1 MTHRLALRAAVLATW
16 IAAAGCDS
24 KPEPPEAAWNV
35 ILLTIDALRADAVS
49 YAGYPDDTTPEL
61 DRLANSSTVFRTAI
75 ASHLGTPPS
84 MSSLMTGR
92 YPSFEGV
99 ERWHRPTHHGFSDLN
114 SPDEKEG
121 LTENVLTLAEIL
133 SASGFRTAGFCTNAN
148 LTDSTRFHQGFDEWD
163 QFGDYYQQFTKTRDH
178 PLKYSY
184 PTADV
189 VIDKVVSWLDR
200 AGDRPF
206 FLWLHIMEPHSPYL
220 PPPPL
225 NRFFDRDYTTATDL
239 EINEALYRLL
249 IEQYPGTP
257 PREYAS
263 YQDLGLTKQELMEHA
278 RGLYDGD
285 IRFGDRELG
294 RFLRALGERSLWDRT
309 LLMVTADHGEEFL
322 DHGHVTHH
330 LLEAGPEELIRVPL
344 LIRMPQDAAGV
355 DQVSPTAFDAGRAHR
370 IVDAV
375 VRLVDLA
382 PTVLDFLDLGAAAA
396 GMDGTSLR
404 PLLEGRSMPPLTAFM
419 SGVDFGIA
427 RDARWK
433 YRLERQQPGAPV
445 GRELLFDIVADPLEQ
460 HDLAAE
466 HPEVF
471 ESLRGRYREFARH
484 LAERSRTGA
493 LSGEAPEIDPELR
506 RRLEALGYT
515 GD

>member
-1 MTHRLALRAAVLATW
+1 MTHLKLCAAVLAVGIT
-16 IAAAGCDS
+16 AGGCGS
-24 KPEPPEAAWNV
+24 APEPPEGSWNV

-49 YAGYPDDTTPEL
+49 YAGYPYDTTPEL
-61 DRLANSSTVFRTAI
+61 DRIAAESTVFTTAI
-75 ASHLGTPPS
+75 SSHLGTPPS

-121 LTENVLTLAEIL
+121 LTENVLTLAEIF
-133 SASGFRTAGFCTNAN
+133 SASGFQTAGFCTNAN
-148 LTDSTRFHQGFDEWD
+148 LTSHTRFNQGFEDWD
-163 QFGDYYQQFTKTRDH
+163 QFGDYYQEFTKPRDH

-189 VIDKVVSWLDR
+189 VVDKALAWLDR

-225 NRFFDRDYTTATDL
+225 NRFFDRDYTAATDL
-239 EINEALYRLL
+239 EVNEALYRLL

-257 PREYAS
+257 PEEYVS
-263 YQDLGLTKQELMEHA
+263 HQELGLTKEELMEHA
-278 RGLYDGD
+278 RGLYDGE
-285 IRFGDRELG
+285 IRFGDREIG
-294 RFLRALGERSLWDRT
+294 RFQRALVERSLWDRT
-309 LLMVTADHGEEFL
+309 LLVITADHGEEFL

-344 LIRMPQDAAGV
+344 LIRTPRAAVGDSPSSAADDASRG
-355 DQVSPTAFDAGRAHR
+355 HR
-370 IVDAV
+370 IVDDV
-375 VRLVDLA
+375 VGLVDLA
-382 PTVLDFLDLGAAAA
+382 PTILDLLDLGTALA

-404 PLLEGRSMPPLTAFM
+404 PLLEGKSMRPLTAFM

-433 YRLERQQPGAPV
+433 YRLERQRPGATEAR
-445 GRELLFDIVADPLEQ
+445 RELLFDIIADPLEQ

-466 HPEVF
+466 YPEVF
-471 ESLRGRYREFARH
+471 ESLRGRYREFAQR
-484 LAERSRTGA
+484 LTERSQSGA
-493 LSGEAPEIDPELR
+493 VTGEAPEIDPELR

>member
-1 MTHRLALRAAVLATW
+1 MRTKNLLAVLAIW
-16 IAAAGCDS
+16 IAASGCGS
-24 KPEPPEAAWNV
+24 APEPPAESWNV

-49 YAGYPDDTTPEL
+49 YAGYPYATTPEL
-61 DRLANSSTVFRTAI
+61 NRLAAESTVFRTAI

-99 ERWHRPTHHGFSDLN
+99 ARWHRPTHHGFSDLN
-114 SPDEKEG
+114 SAEEKEG

-148 LTDSTRFHQGFDEWD
+148 LTDHTRFHQGFDEWD

-189 VIDKVVSWLDR
+189 VVDKVVSWLDR

-206 FLWLHIMEPHSPYL
+206 FLWFHLMEPHSPYL

-225 NRFFDRDYTTATDL
+225 NRLFDRDYTTAEDL

-257 PREYAS
+257 PEEYAS
-263 YQDLGLTKQELMEHA
+263 YQDLGLTKPELMEHA

-285 IRFGDRELG
+285 IRFGDREIG
-294 RFLRALGERSLWDRT
+294 RFLRALGDLALWDRT
-309 LLMVTADHGEEFL
+309 LLVITADHGEEFL

-344 LIRMPQDAAGV
+344 LIRTPQDAGGRTV
-355 DQVSPTAFDAGRAHR
+355 DD
-370 IVDAV
+370 V

-382 PTVLDFLDLGAAAA
+382 PTVLDLLGLGTAMS

-404 PLLEGRSMPPLTAFM
+404 PLLEGRSMSPLTAFM

-433 YRLERQQPGAPV
+433 YRLERERPGEPTAR
-445 GRELLFDIVADPLEQ
+445 RELLFDIAEDPLEQ
-460 HDLAAE
+460 HDLAADQ
-466 HPEVF
+466 PEAF
-471 ESLRGRYREFARH
+471 ERLRGRYREFARH
-484 LAERSRTGA
+484 LLERSRSGGVD
-493 LSGEAPEIDPELR
+493 GEAPEIDPELR

>member
-1 MTHRLALRAAVLATW
+1 MLL
-16 IAAAGCDS
+16 AGCGS
-24 KPEPPEAAWNV
+24 APEPPDERWNV

-49 YAGYPDDTTPEL
+49 YAGYPYETTPEL
-61 DRLANSSTVFRTAI
+61 DRLAQNSTVFTTAI

-92 YPSFEGV
+92 YPSFEGI

-121 LTENVLTLAEIL
+121 LTNNVLTLAEIL
-133 SASGFRTAGFCTNAN
+133 SASGFQTAGFNTNAN
-148 LTDSTRFHQGFDEWD
+148 LTARSQFNQGFEDWD
-163 QFGDYYQQFTKTRDH
+163 QFSDYFHEFTKPRDH

-189 VIDKVVSWLDR
+189 VVDKAISWLDQ
-200 AGDRPF
+200 ADERPF
-206 FLWLHIMEPHSPYL
+206 FLWVHLMEPHSPYL

-225 NRFFDRDYTTATDL
+225 NRLFEHEYTAATDL
-239 EINEALYRLL
+239 EVNEALYRLL
-249 IEQYPGTP
+249 IEQYPAKP
-257 PREYAS
+257 PDIYAS
-263 YQDLGLTKQELMEHA
+263 YESLGLTKEELMEHA

-285 IRFGDRELG
+285 IRYGDQEIG
-294 RFLRALGERSLWDRT
+294 RFLRGLEERSLWDRT
-309 LLMVTADHGEEFL
+309 LLVITSDHGEEFL

-330 LLEAGPEELIRVPL
+330 LLEAGLEELIRIPL
-344 LIRMPQDAAGV
+344 LIRTPDDAEGKVV
-355 DQVSPTAFDAGRAHR
+355 DN
-370 IVDAV
+370 V
-375 VRLVDLA
+375 VQLVDLT
-382 PTVLDFLDLGAAAA
+382 PTILDLVDLGSVTS

-427 RDARWK
+427 RDAKWK
-433 YRLERQQPGAPV
+433 YRFERAVPGSAEAR
-445 GRELLFDIVADPLEQ
+445 RELLFDIVADPLEE
-460 HDLAAE
+460 HDVAAD
-466 HPEVF
+466 HPQVF
-471 ESLRGRYREFARH
+471 ERLRGRYQSFARH
-484 LAERSRTGA
+484 LAGRSESDGV
-493 LSGEAPEIDPELR
+493 SGEAPEIDPELR